1 MIDFTLLFAAC
12 HLCPISELQIWFY
25 SICSAQAVQVVKSS
39 STTTVSDSTESTSSA
54 ATATAT
60 ATTAKP
66 QAKKPDGSAK
76 QPPDAAAAAATGTD
90 KKDGEVPA
98 EEVTPVE
105 EHTGNSSPPSIAS
118 SDDICE
124 YNLFSDEDTE
134 SDASLGE
141 CVVIPVCLRAC
152 ICTCIVC

>member
-1 MIDFTLLFAAC
+1 M
-12 HLCPISELQIWFY
+12 
-25 SICSAQAVQVVKSS
+25 VKSS

-60 ATTAKP
+60 AKP
-66 QAKKPDGSAK
+66 QSKKQDGLTK
-76 QPPDAAAAAATGTD
+76 QPPDAAD
-90 KKDGEVPA
+90 KKDGELA
-98 EEVTPVE
+98 SEDVTPAE
-105 EHTGNSSPPSIAS
+105 EHTGNSPPLSIAS

-141 CVVIPVCLRAC
+141 LSVCMRVACVRVCVCARAC
-152 ICTCIVC
+152 VCVCAFYVLYY

>member
-1 MIDFTLLFAAC
+1 MPT
-12 HLCPISELQIWFY
+12 
-25 SICSAQAVQVVKSS
+25 
-39 STTTVSDSTESTSSA
+39 
-54 ATATAT
+54 
-60 ATTAKP
+60 
-66 QAKKPDGSAK
+66 
-76 QPPDAAAAAATGTD
+76 
-90 KKDGEVPA
+90 

-141 CVVIPVCLRAC
+141 YVMALCVRVRAC
-152 ICTCIVC
+152 MRVCIGVNV